1 MSESAPSS
9 RPAGRTGRAP
19 ARLGLTDPDAGTRLA
34 DLGWW
39 DGDAPVEGTELAVWA
54 LARSPD
60 PDLAL
65 LALERLRESL
75 DEGEWAALAE
85 ALRVDQGLR
94 GRLFGVLGGLD
105 GPRRPPRRPPRALA
119 QPAEREHARA
129 HLRPLGA
136 AGPRRAHAHAADRGG
151 RRARR
156 RRAPRHGAR
165 ARRDRGAAP
174 GLPRRGARPRRR
186 RPAVGVRARAAGGAG
201 RGRRGPARRPRLRGP
216 AGGAGRRGRHGR
228 RRPRHARTTGSP
240 ATRCRAVSGSS
251 GWASAAAAS

>member
-1 MSESAPSS
+1 MTESAPSS

-94 GRLFGVLGGLD
+94 GRLFGVLGGSTALGDHLVAHPERWRSLQSESTPGRTYDPSVLPDLD
-105 GPRRPPRRPPRALA
+105 ERTRTLLTAVGAEHGAGPCPAPRCSSPPGSGCCAWPTATRCSPSPPPTCSRCASPSCRWCRSRSSRPSSPTSPPRAC
-119 QPAEREHARA
+119 
-129 HLRPLGA
+129 
-136 AGPRRAHAHAADRGG
+136 G
-151 RRARR
+151 RRWPSRT
-156 RRAPRHGAR
+156 PRSPTPSA
-165 ARRDRGAAP
+165 
-174 GLPRRGARPRRR
+174 
-186 RPAVGVRARAAGGAG
+186 
-201 RGRRGPARRPRLRGP
+201 
-216 AGGAGRRGRHGR
+216 
-228 RRPRHARTTGSP
+228 ARTTGSP
-240 ATRCRAVSGSS
+240 GIRCRAASGSS